1 MSRPLADL
9 SRREA
14 LQHLTTLG
22 GAGIGGPLLL
32 AACGGA
38 ADQNEATDSQQNA
51 SSRAVERIDQIRR
64 EWERA
69 ENQGDPSIIDRH
81 AAADVVAMPP
91 GNPPIVGGDASKNFL
106 REWFSR
112 FDVEVEYTSEEIVVS
127 GDLAIDHG
135 TAFQRMVPTGEG
147 DPIEGTYSYL
157 WVYRRTG
164 EGWKQVR
171 AIWNKN
177 G

>member
-1 MSRPLADL
+1 MRPNVDDD
-9 SRREA
+9 SRRHFLRA
-14 LQHLTTLG
+14 LTALG
-22 GAGIGGPLLL
+22 GAGLGGGFLLS
-32 AACGGA
+32 ACGGT
-38 ADQNEATDSQQNA
+38 ADQAESTDGNRASAVQQINE
-51 SSRAVERIDQIRR
+51 IRR

-69 ENQGDPSIIDRH
+69 ENQGDPSIIDRY

-91 GNPPIVGGDASKNFL
+91 GNPPIVGADASKNFL

-127 GDLAIDHG
+127 GDLAFDHG
-135 TAFQRMVPTGEG
+135 TAFQRMVPKGEG
-147 DPIEGTYSYL
+147 DPIEGTHSYL
-157 WVYRRTG
+157 WVYRRT
-164 EGWKQVR
+164 EQEWKQIR